1 MRMNLDL
8 RAWYDSVPKAPPVV
22 PQKPPTSIWDPGA
35 LLTALVDGERLY
47 GKVVE
52 LDPHVDYV
60 LVHVHTSGAN
70 PVSLAW
76 AGKRSAFQSMW
87 SFAHHI
93 GAA

>member
-8 RAWYDSVPKAPPVV
+8 RARYDSVPKTPPAV

-35 LLTALVDGERLY
+35 LLTALVDGNRLY
-47 GKVVE
+47 GKVAE
-52 LDPHVDYV
+52 QDPHVDYI
-60 LVHVHTSGAN
+60 LVHIHLCGAN
-70 PVSLAW
+70 PVNLAW

-87 SFAHHI
+87 AFARHI